1 MRLIRRLGDQR
12 GTSTLEFVVV
22 LPLLLVIFLASL
34 ELSRAW
40 LTVNIMTNA
49 AREGARW
56 GAVTSPNFDSA
67 VGVPPVTAEGRIEA
81 VLRAANLHRP
91 EDSSWSVTCSTGECG
106 SDAQVTASVTFNF
119 VPSAPAMLWMLGWSR
134 DNPLRLTEEV
144 IMRRE

>member
-1 MRLIRRLGDQR
+1 MGLIRRLGNQR

-22 LPLLLVIFLASL
+22 LPTLLLVFLASL

-56 GAVTSPNFDSA
+56 GAVASPNYDSA
-67 VGVPPVTAEGRIEA
+67 VGVPSLTAVGRMTEI
-81 VLRAANLHRP
+81 LTAANLITV
-91 EDSSWSVTCSTGECG
+91 SKSVTCPAACPRDS
-106 SDAQVTASVTFNF
+106 QVTASVTVNF
-119 VPSAPAMLWMLGWSR
+119 EPVAGGILWML
-134 DNPLRLTEEV
+134 DNPLPLTEVV

>member
-1 MRLIRRLGDQR
+1 MRLIRGPGNQR

-22 LPLLLVIFLASL
+22 LPTLLLIFLAAL

-56 GAVTSPNFDSA
+56 GAVTETFDPGGA
-67 VGVPPVTAEGRIEA
+67 M
-81 VLRAANLHRP
+81 LRMTEILDAANLTAAP
-91 EDSSWSVTCSTGECG
+91 APAPPTEVTCPAACARDS
-106 SDAQVTASVTFNF
+106 QVTASVTVNF
-119 VPSAPAMLWMLGWSR
+119 VPVAPAILWMLA
-134 DNPLRLTEEV
+134 NPLELTQTA